1 MKIITFIRNLIKR
14 GVVTKKTPDSGQF
27 SVAQVKWLT
36 GKTGNVEVIHPYGF
50 SSYAPVGSLAL
61 MFNVMGHE
69 ENRAAIINDPKR
81 RFKDLKEGEIAI
93 GNFLTRSYVK
103 FKENGDIEVIST
115 NNRSVT
121 IAGNDSI
128 VIGGDCNIT
137 TTGNTT
143 VTTTG
148 NTTIDSTG
156 NMSATIG
163 GTLTANVTGNT
174 NLTTPVATVTGAL
187 RVTGEITA
195 FYGLVNQISFT
206 NIKNTY
212 NTHTHDEN
220 DNAPSP
226 TDAPNEQ
233 LP

>member
-36 GKTGNVEVIHPYGF
+36 GKTGNVEVIHPYGL

-61 MFNVMGHE
+61 MFNIMGHE
-69 ENRAAIINDPKR
+69 ENRASIINDPKR
-81 RFKDLKEGEIAI
+81 RFKDLKEGEVAI

-103 FKENGDIEVIST
+103 FKENGDIEVVGT
-115 NNRSVT
+115 NNRTVT
-121 IAGNDSI
+121 ITGDDTITVSGDSAI
-128 VIGGDCNIT
+128 NV
-137 TTGNTT
+137 
-143 VTTTG
+143 
-148 NTTIDSTG
+148 TG

-163 GTLTANVTGNT
+163 GTLTADVTGNT
-174 NLTTPVATVTGAL
+174 DITTPIATVNGAL

-195 FYGLVNQISFT
+195 FYGLPNQISFT
-206 NIKNTY
+206 NIKNIY

-226 TDAPNEQ
+226 TEVPNEL